1 MKPIPNLLFFQE
13 IILLTLYSQKIQ
25 IFLYLKP
32 IRQVFILILGL
43 WLVDILRL
51 APSSEYQFE
60 NCSKLL
66 TKLDDNG
73 HCKSIKRSKIGKVP
87 ELEPFQASEQLFW
100 LRCACIM
107 QGCDYYP
114 TGLKGVGRFFDRINS
129 AYIGQFWLK
138 TSQKNH
144 QRHKNWIETFEKCSW
159 LWWPYS

>member
-1 MKPIPNLLFFQE
+1 MVDI
-13 IILLTLYSQKIQ
+13 TQ
-25 IFLYLKP
+25 IF
-32 IRQVFILILGL
+32 
-43 WLVDILRL
+43 
-51 APSSEYQFE
+51 PSSEYHFE

-114 TGLKGVGRFFDRINS
+114 TGLKGVGRFFIPINPVS
-129 AYIGQFWLK
+129 PEFIGGFL
-138 TSQKNH
+138 TEN
-144 QRHKNWIETFEKCSW
+144 IDEK
-159 LWWPYS
+159 LAKV

>member
-1 MKPIPNLLFFQE
+1 MAQTAIKSLKTLLRCIVAPYEADSQLAFLSRNN
-13 IILLTLYSQKIQ
+13 IVDAVLTEDSDLF
-25 IFLYLKP
+25 IFEANTASFH
-32 IRQVFILILGL
+32 INSRS
-43 WLVDILRL
+43 LRL
-51 APSSEYQFE
+51 APTSEYQFE

-129 AYIGQFWLK
+129 AYIGQF
-138 TSQKNH
+138 
-144 QRHKNWIETFEKCSW
+144 
-159 LWWPYS
+159 